1 MEIPI
6 KKMPKVSLS
15 ARDQLPDDSGLY
27 FLVDNAGRVYFLSLA
42 TESIRIDFLYHPLL
56 NKFLNSKADTIHY
69 FLWDDLDD
77 LVEWEKDFL
86 AKFNPPLNSGSD
98 ELPITNLGYSE
109 SQYIARYKEINSM
122 IAELEKERDEI
133 KPNIVSL
140 IENNGDTIKS
150 DGITVY
156 LNRRTTYEYSTRVEN
171 LNKQLKDLKKEEEK
185 TGVAVPKSVVVFP
198 IVR

>member
-1 MEIPI
+1 VDIPI
-6 KKMPKVSLS
+6 KKMPKTALS
-15 ARDQLPDDSGLY
+15 ARDQLPESPGLY
-27 FLVDNAGRVYFLSLA
+27 FLIDNAGRVYYLAACDNIKSDVIYNSFLD
-42 TESIRIDFLYHPLL
+42 DFLA
-56 NKFLNSKADTIHY
+56 SKAEYIHY
-69 FLWDDLDD
+69 FLWEDMDDLS
-77 LVEWEKDFL
+77 VWEGEYL
-86 AKFNPPLNSGSD
+86 AKLDPPLNRGSN

-109 SQYIARYKEINSM
+109 TQFIARYKEINLM

-133 KPNIVSL
+133 KPNLVSL

-150 DGITVY
+150 NGITVY

>member
-1 MEIPI
+1 MDIPI
-6 KKMPKVSLS
+6 KKMPKTALS
-15 ARDQLPDDSGLY
+15 ARDQLPESPGLY
-27 FLVDNAGRVYFLSLA
+27 FLVDNAGRVYYLAACDNIKSDVIYNSFLD
-42 TESIRIDFLYHPLL
+42 DFLA
-56 NKFLNSKADTIHY
+56 SKAEYIHY
-69 FLWDDLDD
+69 FLWEDMDDLS
-77 LVEWEKDFL
+77 VWEGEYL
-86 AKFNPPLNSGSD
+86 AKLDPPLNRGSN

-109 SQYIARYKEINSM
+109 TQFIARYKEINLM

-133 KPNIVSL
+133 KPNLVSL

-150 DGITVY
+150 NGITVY

>member
-1 MEIPI
+1 MDIPI
-6 KKMPKVSLS
+6 KKMPKTALS
-15 ARDQLPDDSGLY
+15 ARDQLPESPGLY
-27 FLVDNAGRVYFLSLA
+27 FLIDNAGRVYYLAACDNIKSDVIYNSFLD
-42 TESIRIDFLYHPLL
+42 DFLA
-56 NKFLNSKADTIHY
+56 SKAEYIHY
-69 FLWDDLDD
+69 FLWEDMDDLS
-77 LVEWEKDFL
+77 VWEGEYL
-86 AKFNPPLNSGSD
+86 AKLDPPLNRGSN

-109 SQYIARYKEINSM
+109 TQFIARYKEINLM

-133 KPNIVSL
+133 KPNLVSL

-150 DGITVY
+150 NGITVY